1 MNKPYEYISQFLVIT
16 ILAIANPIANPA
28 WSKPTGAIQ
37 PRKGDANRLRS
48 MQGQPIVPTNSE
60 RFNSSQ
66 DLPSSNLKI
75 QKTNIQI
82 GTVEPVTPSN
92 YNASPQK
99 VNKSGTFSSDP
110 LNAIPIF

>member
-1 MNKPYEYISQFLVIT
+1 MNKPYQYISQFLVIT

-48 MQGQPIVPTNSE
+48 MQGQPIVPTNSD

-66 DLPSSNLKI
+66 DPQNSNLKI
-75 QKTNIQI
+75 QKVNIQF
-82 GTVEPVTPSN
+82 EPVESVVPSN

-99 VNKSGTFSSDP
+99 VNKSGSFSSDP